1 MGLGV
6 AGGSRGGKGAAA
18 SGPGSGGLLATA
30 AGKGGLGALDAGW
43 GFSDPPVYPGTSLNM
58 VLPQLPQ
65 GCGPD
70 WCGQR

>member
-6 AGGSRGGKGAAA
+6 AGGSRGGKGTAA

-30 AGKGGLGALDAGW
+30 AGKGSLGARDAGW

-58 VLPQLPQ
+58 VLPRLPQ
-65 GCGPD
+65 GCGPGRR
-70 WCGQR
+70 GQR